1 MKNNKSIKRQL
12 QALREENNYLHNDIE
27 VLQGINTSVIN
38 SKAKKEKENMNL
50 EELAKLGTSLN
61 IIMTQ
66 MLDQCDEDT
75 LVGSAYKS
83 AILQYQRTLAEGM
96 GMTPNRNN
104 VTQTDELWN

>member
-1 MKNNKSIKRQL
+1 MKNYRNIKRQL
-12 QALREENNYLHNDIE
+12 QALREENGFLHNDIE
-27 VLQGINTSVIN
+27 VLQDINTSVID

-50 EELAKLGTSLN
+50 EELAKLGTLLN
-61 IIMTQ
+61 IIMTR

-96 GMTPNRNN
+96 GMTSDRNDFI
-104 VTQTDELWN
+104 QTDGLWN

>member
-1 MKNNKSIKRQL
+1 MKNNNNIKRQL
-12 QALREENNYLHNDIE
+12 KALKEENCFLHNDID

-38 SKAKKEKENMNL
+38 SKAKKERENRNL

-66 MLDQCDEDT
+66 MLDVCDEET
-75 LVGSAYKS
+75 SVGSAYKL

-96 GMTPNRNN
+96 GMKPYRNN
-104 VTQTDELWN
+104 VTQTDGLWN